1 MSNSSNPH
9 QSGKVLTVLF
19 IIIAIL
25 LVSLTAISLFFF
37 QKEIEKRK
45 SLETQLEAS
54 HVSEVRLETELG
66 DLKKEKFLLDEKN
79 KELDEK
85 VNDLTGEVELEQGIS
100 KQVKTEL
107 ALVKDQLD
115 KEAQKNQKLQEQLK
129 RLADLEQENITFRSQ
144 FEDAKSV
151 REDLEQKTRN
161 LEEKNQE
168 LMNKIASFEQ
178 TAGSPTADSSVNLD
192 RIVVSNQTS
201 QKEGRVLT
209 VDTDTHFAIVS
220 LGAQDGL
227 QSGSQL
233 AVYRADKYLGDL
245 QVTQAQDDMSAAD
258 FLPPLSSRAVRKDDR
273 VVVK

>member
-1 MSNSSNPH
+1 MSNSSNQH

-54 HVSEVRLETELG
+54 RASEVRLETELG
-66 DLKKEKFLLDEKN
+66 ALKKEKFLLDEKN

-107 ALVKDQLD
+107 TSVKEQLD
-115 KEAQKNQKLQEQLK
+115 KEAQKNQKLQDQLK

-151 REDLEQKTRN
+151 REDLEQKTRT

-168 LMNKIASFEQ
+168 LINKIISLEES
-178 TAGSPTADSSVNLD
+178 AGSLTESSVNLD
-192 RIVVSNQTS
+192 RIVVSS
-201 QKEGRVLT
+201 QSSQQEGRVLT
-209 VDTDTHFAIVS
+209 VDTETHFAIVS
-220 LGAQDGL
+220 LGTKDGL
-227 QSGSQL
+227 QSGSLL
-233 AVYRADKYLGDL
+233 AVYREDKYLGDL
-245 QVTQAQDDMSAAD
+245 QVTQPQEDMSAVD